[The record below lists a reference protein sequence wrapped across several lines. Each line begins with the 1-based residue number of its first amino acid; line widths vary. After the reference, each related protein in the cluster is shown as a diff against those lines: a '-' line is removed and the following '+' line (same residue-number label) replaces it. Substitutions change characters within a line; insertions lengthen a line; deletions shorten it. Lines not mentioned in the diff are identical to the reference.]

1 MQLLF
6 IFKYLNR
13 INRMNYLITLKS
25 TGSPDEFSQRL
36 NISKRQL
43 YNDLEMLREI
53 GAEIKYDRCRGSY
66 YYENSFDIDIEINI
80 NR

>member
-1 MQLLF
+1 MQLL
-6 IFKYLNR
+6 FKYLNR

-53 GAEIKYDRCRGSY
+53 GAEIKYDNTSK
-66 YYENSFDIDIEINI
+66 
-80 NR
+80 